1 MQMEIHH
8 PCSEMSDA
16 VLHYVEQ
23 RARTMLAQFSPYIL
37 HLTVFLDEAG
47 QLRPG
52 GGIHCRMVVAVP
64 GAGHISADLL
74 DVRLTVA
81 IDRALDHIAHAL
93 AREVGRPSIPTL
105 ALPVPVRRTPATVF
119 QRLRQRTL
127 LEPLRQHEDALSC
140 GVDFL

>member
-23 RARTMLAQFSPYIL
+23 RARSKLAQFSPYIL

-52 GGIHCRMVVAVP
+52 GGIHCRIVVAVL
-64 GAGHISADLL
+64 GVGRISADLL

-81 IDRALDHIAHAL
+81 IDRAPDHIAHAL
-93 AREVGRPSIPTL
+93 ARDLGRPSIPAV
-105 ALPVPVRRTPATVF
+105 ALPAPVRLTPAMVF
-119 QRLRQRTL
+119 QRLRQCPR
-127 LEPLRQHEDALSC
+127 PAQLRQHEDARSF